1 MKKLIIA
8 AMALTCATAIVS
20 AETVTSENIVGYNKA
35 ISVSGASGSGLQL
48 FGIQFDTAASHTPES
63 VFGSSLPY
71 GSKIYKYTAPSG
83 PYSIATYTQGVFG
96 NPDGWTPSF
105 DIGGGV
111 GFWVEVPTGSFT
123 NVISGNVPVSGAVT
137 NSISVG
143 LQLITYSFP
152 VAKTVKQLG
161 FTPSYGDKI
170 YKYNAPNGP
179 YAIATYTQGVFGN
192 PDEWTPDF
200 EIGVGEAFWYE
211 AVSASSWIVTE
222 NF

>member
-71 GSKIYKYTAPSG
+71 GSKVYMYNAPAG
-83 PYSIATYTQGVFG
+83 PYSIAVYTQGAFG
-96 NPDGWTPSF
+96 NPDGWNNAF
-105 DIGGGV
+105 EIGGGI
-111 GFWVEVPTGSFT
+111 GFWVEIPSGSYT
-123 NVISGNVPVSGAVT
+123 NIISGDVPVSGTVT
-137 NSISVG
+137 NSISAG
-143 LQLITYSFP
+143 LQLVTYPFP
-152 VAKTVKQLG
+152 VVKTVKQLG

-170 YKYNAPNGP
+170 YKYNAPAGP
-179 YAIATYTQGVFGN
+179 YSIAIYTPGAFGN
-192 PDEWTPDF
+192 PDDWNNDF

-211 AVSASSWIVTE
+211 ATSAFSWIVTE